1 MSLKQQDTYE
11 ESIKER
17 AEEAGLAFA
26 GYTEDGEPEFIGT
39 DKQWQEFRSNVR
51 LYDERGLSNQDYA
64 GQF

>member
-17 AEEAGLAFA
+17 AEEAGLVFS
-26 GYTEDGEPEFIGT
+26 GRNEDGEPEFIGT
-39 DKQWQEFRSNVR
+39 KKQWSNVR
-51 LYDERGLSNQDYA
+51 LYDERGLSTEDYA